1 MGSLPLFEI
10 KMKTFL
16 SVIVLLGLLLSSTAY
31 AQTRIVLISQLNS
44 ASASTDI
51 AIQKY
56 LQNKGYHVEMLDQS
70 VSPSD
75 LNQSDLVILSSTVA
89 SKNLKTGWRQLP
101 IPLMTW
107 ENDYLDD
114 LAMTGKRIDTDFGEV
129 EKERYLWL
137 VNAPHSLSAHLPAG
151 TRNVYQAQA
160 PMSWGKPGLGA
171 TIIATIYGQ
180 PEKVAIW
187 GYEKGATM
195 DYESL
200 APAKRLMFFLNN
212 ETFTNLSEDGLKLF
226 DASIQWLLDQ
236 PPLQLKNTKTVNP

>member
-1 MGSLPLFEI
+1 
-10 KMKTFL
+10 MKKLL
-16 SVIVLLGLLLSSTAY
+16 SVVLLIGTLFSSAVY
-31 AQTRIVLISQLNS
+31 AQTRIALISQVKG
-44 ASASTDI
+44 ASAGTDL
-51 AIQKY
+51 AIKKY
-56 LQNKGYHVEMLDQS
+56 LQSKGYQVEVLDQS
-70 VSPSD
+70 ISPNT
-75 LNQSDLVILSSTVA
+75 LKNTDLVIISSTVA
-89 SKNLKTGWRQLP
+89 SKNLQSGWRQLP
-101 IPLMTW
+101 LPLMTW

-114 LAMTGKRIDTDFGEV
+114 LAMTGKRINTDFGEV

-137 VNAPHSLSAHLPAG
+137 VNAPHPLSAQLPAG
-151 TRNVYQAQA
+151 TLNVYKAQA

-212 ETFTNLSEDGLKLF
+212 DTFTNLSDDGLKLF
-226 DASIQWLLDQ
+226 DSSIEWLTN
-236 PPLQLKNTKTVNP
+236 K

>member
-1 MGSLPLFEI
+1 MGLEQCLNRCSFEI
-10 KMKTFL
+10 NMKKLF
-16 SVIVLLGLLLSSTAY
+16 SIIVLIGTLFSSAVY
-31 AQTRIVLISQLNS
+31 AQTRIALISQVKG

-56 LQNKGYHVEMLDQS
+56 LQSKGYQVEVLDQS
-70 VSPSD
+70 VSPNT
-75 LNQSDLVILSSTVA
+75 LKNTDLVIISSTVA
-89 SKNLKTGWRQLP
+89 SKNLQSGWRQLP
-101 IPLMTW
+101 LPLMTW

-114 LAMTGKRIDTDFGEV
+114 LAMTGKRINTDFGEV

-137 VNAPHSLSAHLPAG
+137 VNAPHPLSAHLPAG
-151 TRNVYQAQA
+151 TRNVYKAQA

-212 ETFTNLSEDGLKLF
+212 DTFTNLSDDGLRLF
-226 DASIQWLLDQ
+226 DASIEWLTN
-236 PPLQLKNTKTVNP
+236 K

>member
-1 MGSLPLFEI
+1 MKKLFSI
-10 KMKTFL
+10 TLITALFTL
-16 SVIVLLGLLLSSTAY
+16 TSSVY
-31 AQTRIVLISQLNS
+31 AQTKIALISQLNG
-44 ASASTDI
+44 ASAFADAS
-51 AIQKY
+51 IQKY
-56 LQNKGYHVEMLDQS
+56 LQAQGYQVELLDQS
-70 VSPSD
+70 VSPSS
-75 LNQSDLVILSSTVA
+75 LNHPDLVILSSTVA
-89 SKNLKTGWRQLP
+89 SKNLKSGWRQLP

-137 VNAPHSLSAHLPAG
+137 VNAPHPLSAHLPAG
-151 TRNVYQAQA
+151 TRNVYKAQS

-212 ETFTNLSEDGLKLF
+212 ETFPNLSEDGLKLF
-226 DASIQWLLDQ
+226 DASVQWLL
-236 PPLQLKNTKTVNP
+236 KK